1 MSLMKRPFAHCLSLF
16 LVVGSLT
23 VCSSQASE
31 EKTAGIGS
39 HFKGPIGLQLY
50 SLRAEFIRYGVPE
63 TLKKVRD
70 MGIRHVETA
79 GTYNLPVS
87 KFRVL
92 LDKYELSALS
102 AHFSYNDLRDNLD
115 KVIEEANTL
124 GVRYVGLAWIPHK
137 DAFDE
142 QECRDAIKVFNNAAK
157 RLKREGFVFF
167 YHPHGYEWA
176 KHGDGTLFDLMAKE
190 TSEDVKFEMDVY
202 WAHHAGQN
210 PVKLMRDYWGRWDLM
225 HLKDMKKGVETGI
238 TTGKSDVKFNV
249 VLGTGQINWP
259 AVLKMA
265 RKTKME
271 LYLIEDESPRVEK
284 QIPLTL
290 KYLEGV
296 EWK

>member
-1 MSLMKRPFAHCLSLF
+1 MKRIWLLSFSLF
-16 LVVGSLT
+16 LAFAAATL
-23 VCSSQASE
+23 AADAE
-31 EKTAGIGS
+31 EKSAGIGG

-50 SLRAEFIRYGVPE
+50 SLRAEFIRYGVPG

-70 MGIRHVETA
+70 MGIRMVETA
-79 GTYNLPVS
+79 GTYNLPVA
-87 KFRVL
+87 KFRAL
-92 LDKYELSALS
+92 LDQHGLSAMS
-102 AHFSYNDLRDNLD
+102 AHFSYSDLRDNLD
-115 KVIEEANTL
+115 KVINEANTL

-137 DAFDE
+137 GEFDE
-142 QECRDAIKVFNNAAK
+142 QECRDAIKVFNNAAA

-176 KHGDGTLFDLMAKE
+176 KHGDGTLFDLLAGE

-202 WAHHAGQN
+202 WAHHAGEN
-210 PVKLMRDYWGRWDLM
+210 PVKLMKKYWGRWDLM

-249 VLGTGQINWP
+249 VLGAGQIDWP

-271 LYLIEDESPRVEK
+271 LYLIEDESPRAEK
-284 QIPLTL
+284 QIPQSL

-296 EWK
+296 AWK